1 MILKKK
7 KKNTT
12 KIEEKEKTE
21 EKEVKQKRTKKPAEG
36 SKYTALIL
44 LFVTVLV
51 SVGFYLFGLWSQ
63 KGIRIEFGET
73 NNTWEYV
80 K

>member
-1 MILKKK
+1 MKKTRVRKKSLKNEMGEEKKK
-7 KKNTT
+7 
-12 KIEEKEKTE
+12 I
-21 EKEVKQKRTKKPAEG
+21 KRAKKPADG
-36 SKYTALIL
+36 SRYAALIL
-44 LFVTVLV
+44 LLVTVIV

-63 KGIRIEFGET
+63 KGISFEFGEM

>member
-1 MILKKK
+1 MKIKTKTKPLKNKVEEEKKK
-7 KKNTT
+7 P
-12 KIEEKEKTE
+12 
-21 EKEVKQKRTKKPAEG
+21 KRTKKPADG
-36 SKYTALIL
+36 SRYAALIL
-44 LFVTVLV
+44 LLVTVLV

-63 KGIRIEFGET
+63 KGISFEFGEM

>member
-1 MILKKK
+1 MKTKKTETKKK
-7 KKNTT
+7 SLKNEVG
-12 KIEEKEKTE
+12 EEKK
-21 EKEVKQKRTKKPAEG
+21 KFKRAKKPADG
-36 SKYTALIL
+36 SRYAALIL
-44 LFVTVLV
+44 LLITVLV

-63 KGIRIEFGET
+63 KGISFEFGEM